1 MKKIIVLVY
10 TLSLTYV
17 SFTQNVKLVW
27 AKNMGGT
34 SQDVGQALT
43 TDASGNVYTT
53 GFFTGIADFDPG
65 PGIYNLSSG
74 NGNVF
79 ITKLN
84 ASGNIVWAKNI
95 GGALTDGAQSIAVDA
110 MGNVYTTGG
119 FDGTGDFDP
128 GAATYNLSSAGNYD
142 IFISKL
148 DATGNFVWA
157 KNLGGILYDE
167 GYSVAVDA
175 SGNVLTTGLFAGT
188 ADFDPGAGTSNL
200 TSAGNADIFI
210 SKLNASGNFVWA
222 KNMGAASEDDGS
234 SIAVDALGNV
244 YTTGDFNGT
253 VDFDPGIGTYNL
265 ISAGSYD
272 VFVSKLDASGN
283 FIWAKNIGGTTN
295 DFGSSISVDIS
306 GNVYTTGNFEGTG
319 DFNPG
324 AGIFNL
330 TSAGMYDIFVSKL
343 DASGNFLWA
352 IKMGGTSADF
362 GSSTVDVSGNV
373 YSTGQFQ
380 GISDFDPGAGT
391 YNLSSAGFKDIF
403 ISKINTA
410 GIFVWAIKMGGVAYD
425 VGEAVAVDV
434 IGNVYT
440 TGYFEGS
447 VDFDY
452 SAGINN
458 LTSNGNSDVFAVKS
472 SQALW
477 KGNAG
482 NSWSDPANWESGV
495 VPGINSNVF
504 VLSGLP
510 VYPTVSLSTEIKSL
524 SIQTGAAV
532 TVQPG
537 VELKIVEQ

>member
-1 MKKIIVLVY
+1 MKKIITLFY

-34 SQDVGQALT
+34 LQDVGQALT

-53 GFFTGIADFDPG
+53 GYFTGIADFDPG

-95 GGALTDGAQSIAVDA
+95 GGALTDGAQSIAVDD

-128 GAATYNLSSAGNYD
+128 GAATYDLSSAGNYD

-234 SIAVDALGNV
+234 AVAVDALGNV

-253 VDFDPGIGTYNL
+253 VDFDPGIGTFNL

-283 FIWAKNIGGTTN
+283 FIWAKNLGGTFN

-324 AGIFNL
+324 AGTFNL
-330 TSAGMYDIFVSKL
+330 TSAGMQDIFVSKL
-343 DASGNFLWA
+343 NASGNFLWA

-380 GISDFDPGAGT
+380 GTSDFDPGAGT

-410 GIFVWAIKMGGVAYD
+410 GIFVWAIKIGGVAYE
-425 VGEAVAVDV
+425 VGESVAVDA

-458 LTSNGNSDVFAVKS
+458 LTSNGDSDVFAVKL

-477 KGNAG
+477 KGNAS

-504 VLSGLP
+504 VLSGLA

>member
-1 MKKIIVLVY
+1 MKKIITLFY

-34 SQDVGQALT
+34 SQDVGQAVT

-53 GFFTGIADFDPG
+53 GYFTGIADFDPG

-95 GGALTDGAQSIAVDA
+95 GGALTDGAQSIAVDD

-128 GAATYNLSSAGNYD
+128 GAATYDLSSAGNYD

-234 SIAVDALGNV
+234 AVAVDALGNV

-253 VDFDPGIGTYNL
+253 VDFDPGIGTFNL

-283 FIWAKNIGGTTN
+283 FIWAKNLGGTFN

-324 AGIFNL
+324 AGTFNL
-330 TSAGMYDIFVSKL
+330 TSAGMQDIFVSKL
-343 DASGNFLWA
+343 NASGNFLWA

-380 GISDFDPGAGT
+380 GTSDFDPGAGT

-410 GIFVWAIKMGGVAYD
+410 GIFVWAIKIGGVAYE
-425 VGEAVAVDV
+425 VGESVAVDA

-458 LTSNGNSDVFAVKS
+458 LTSNGDSDVFAVKL

-477 KGNAG
+477 KGNAS

-504 VLSGLP
+504 VLSGLA